1 MSRRSRKPS
10 NSPADGTLP
19 NQQSKTVM
27 HQRTTIAG
35 WQGPLPPPGALE
47 EFDRIVPGSAARIID
62 QFEKEAE
69 HRRTLEDR
77 DARLIVRDTHIG
89 QFLAGLFAIIVFGVV
104 AFAIAEGAFIT
115 AAVIGG
121 STAISVSITAFL
133 RRPRK

>member
-1 MSRRSRKPS
+1 M
-10 NSPADGTLP
+10 
-19 NQQSKTVM
+19 
-27 HQRTTIAG
+27 
-35 WQGPLPPPGALE
+35 PPPGALE